1 VMTEMGTDDAARQ
14 LAEIEARQ
22 GRALRRVLVPR
33 WYWWAVGA
41 AMVALGWIAD
51 TQPKSVIVVAALLF
65 AAAVGG
71 LSVWAVVGG
80 MAGARV
86 RGELMGPEGAVGIVL
101 LDFLVVGGALGV
113 AFSAR
118 ALGWPY
124 PATIGTACGALLLAI
139 GGPFLMSWLERLM
152 RGRTAR

>member
-1 VMTEMGTDDAARQ
+1 HLFVLRGQIVAESESMCYLLMSKPPPRRRTKRRRELVMSEMGTDEAARQ

-22 GRALRRVLVPR
+22 SSALTRVLVPR

-41 AMVALGWIAD
+41 AMVALGAIVD
-51 TQPKSVIVVAALLF
+51 TQPRTFIVVAALLF

-86 RGELMGPEGAVGIVL
+86 RGELMRPEGAVGIVL
-101 LDFLVVGGALGV
+101 LDLLVVGGSL
-113 AFSAR
+113 
-118 ALGWPY
+118 
-124 PATIGTACGALLLAI
+124 
-139 GGPFLMSWLERLM
+139 
-152 RGRTAR
+152 

>member
-1 VMTEMGTDDAARQ
+1 MAEMGSDEAASR
-14 LAEIEARQ
+14 LAEIEAQQ
-22 GRALRRVLVPR
+22 GRVLRRVLVPR
-33 WYWWAVGA
+33 WYWWTVGA
-41 AMVALGWIAD
+41 AMVVLGWIAD
-51 TQPKSVIVVAALLF
+51 TQGTNVVVVAALLF

-101 LDFLVVGGALGV
+101 LDFLVVGCSLGV

-118 ALGWPY
+118 ALDWPY
-124 PATIGTACGALLLAI
+124 PATIGTACGGLLLAV
-139 GGPFLMSWLERLM
+139 GGPLLMSRFERVM
-152 RGRTAR
+152 GARAAR